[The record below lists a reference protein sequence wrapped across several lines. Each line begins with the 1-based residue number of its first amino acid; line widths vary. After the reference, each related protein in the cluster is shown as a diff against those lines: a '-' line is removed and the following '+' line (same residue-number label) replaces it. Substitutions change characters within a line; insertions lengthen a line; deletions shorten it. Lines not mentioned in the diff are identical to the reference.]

1 MSRQTIVIT
10 GSTRGIG
17 HGLAVE
23 FLRLGH
29 AVVVTGR
36 SREAVDRAVAG
47 LQPAGSVL
55 GCTCDVRSLE
65 ANQAVW
71 DAAVARFG
79 RVDMW
84 INNAAVATDHLLFG
98 ELPAEQIVA
107 TVDTNLTGTMF
118 GARVALAGMLAQGGG
133 RIYTFEGFG
142 SNDMTSPGL
151 AVYGA
156 TKRALRYFTAAVAKE
171 YEDSPVLIGAL
182 SPGMVPTDLLLYSS
196 KGNDPEQWA
205 KAKRLMNILGDKV
218 ETVTPWLA
226 RQALANTR
234 QGATIEWLTRGKAF
248 RRFLTAAFNKRDL
261 FSEIEGRG
269 KVIVR

>member
-1 MSRQTIVIT
+1 MSRQTIVVT

-29 AVVVTGR
+29 NVVVTGR
-36 SREAVDRAVAG
+36 SQEAVDRAVAG
-47 LQPAGSVL
+47 LGTAAAVL
-55 GCTCDVRSLE
+55 GKTCDVRSVE
-65 ANQAVW
+65 SNQAVW
-71 DAAVARFG
+71 DAAVGRFG

-84 INNAAVATDHLLFG
+84 INNAAVATDHLLFA
-98 ELPAEQIVA
+98 ELPPGQISA
-107 TVDTNLTGTMF
+107 TIDTNLAGTMF
-118 GARVALAGMLAQGGG
+118 GTRVALAAMLRQGGG

-156 TKRALRYFTAAVAKE
+156 TKRAIRYFTAAIAKE
-171 YEDSPVLIGAL
+171 YKDSPVLIGAL
-182 SPGMVPTDLLLYSS
+182 SPGMVPTDLLIYSS
-196 KGNDPEQWA
+196 KSDDPAQWE
-205 KAKRLMNILGDKV
+205 KTKRLMNILADKV

-226 RQALANTR
+226 REALANQK

-261 FSEIEGRG
+261 FSEIESKG
-269 KVIVR
+269 KVVVR